1 MDLNLLKTFDAVMK
15 TQSVNEAALALNIT
29 APAVSHA
36 LNRLREQYQDP
47 LFVRQG
53 RGIVPTNFA
62 VELHADI
69 QEPLSLL
76 IDGAESRETFDQ

>member
-47 LFVRQG
+47 CLYVREEELFLP
-53 RGIVPTNFA
+53 I
-62 VELHADI
+62 LL
-69 QEPLSLL
+69 LSFTPIFKNL
-76 IDGAESRETFDQ
+76 

>member
-1 MDLNLLKTFDAVMK
+1 M
-15 TQSVNEAALALNIT
+15 
-29 APAVSHA
+29 
-36 LNRLREQYQDP
+36 
-47 LFVRQG
+47 RQG